1 MVRVSFL
8 KKAFVL
14 VSLVLAV
21 GTFTGCGSGS
31 SSSSEQC
38 EVATTCGSYTLSA
51 CCTNTQ
57 CRYKSSNGQSF
68 ACAGTDCNAAAQDA
82 ANWCLSQ

>member
-1 MVRVSFL
+1 MVRVNFL

-14 VSLVLAV
+14 VSLVLGV

-31 SSSSEQC
+31 SSSPEQC
-38 EVATTCGSYTLSA
+38 QAFETCGSYTLSA

-57 CRYKSSNGQSF
+57 CRYLSSNGQSF
-68 ACAGTDCNAAAQDA
+68 PCAGTDCTAEAQTA
-82 ANWCLSQ
+82 VNWCLSQ